1 VINRQLPFETVITRG
16 ANLAGI
22 DSVLAPLA
30 ETSFNY
36 MLAVAVVGAV
46 VGVLIGYFISLMK
59 QRGRAEGASHRFAS
73 AGAAF
78 ALAGLAL
85 FSYFVWRA
93 GPGEIWSNISKI
105 GWGFVVIL
113 LLAGLRFMV
122 RALAWTLCFEPP
134 HRLGFI
140 EALKAYLIG
149 DAAGNVV
156 PLGIVVSEP
165 TKAALVTGSVP
176 FVTSFSAIAVENIFY
191 MLSVALFI
199 FCGAAA
205 LVASFE
211 LPKAL
216 RWSSYGIIAGALVFV
231 MLAAYALRREWR
243 FMSAALDWTAARG
256 LGRKTLERRHAKVAA
271 FEDRIYG
278 FYSRNRSRFL
288 PILLCEA
295 AFHLLGVAEGYLTIA
310 LISDVSPT
318 VLSAFL
324 FESVNRVITVVFK
337 FIPLRAGI
345 DELGTGHLARV
356 LAFGM
361 AAGVTLAIV
370 RKARTVFWM
379 AVGVVLLVARGL
391 SLRGVAAEAKRAQAA
406 ALGERRSE
414 V

>member
-1 VINRQLPFETVITRG
+1 L
-16 ANLAGI
+16 
-22 DSVLAPLA
+22 LA
-30 ETSFNY
+30 ER
-36 MLAVAVVGAV
+36 
-46 VGVLIGYFISLMK
+46 I
-59 QRGRAEGASHRFAS
+59 REGAARPCPFRDENACIRFVMEEKVKAESASRRFAP

-85 FSYFVWRA
+85 FAYFVWSA

-105 GWGFVVIL
+105 GWGFAVIL
-113 LLAGLRFMV
+113 LLAGLRFIV
-122 RALAWTLCFEPP
+122 RAEAWTLCFEPP
-134 HRLGFI
+134 HRLGLL

-165 TKAALVTGSVP
+165 TKAALVSRGGGLP
-176 FVTSFSAIAVENIFY
+176 FVASFSAIAVENIFY

-205 LVASFE
+205 LLASFQ

-216 RWSSYGIIAGALVFV
+216 RWSSYGIIAGALIFV
-231 MLAAYALRREWR
+231 ALAAYALKREWR
-243 FMSAALDWTAARG
+243 FMSAAVEWTAARG
-256 LGRKTLERRHAKVAA
+256 LGRRALERRRAKVAA

-278 FYSRNRSRFL
+278 FYSHGRSRFL
-288 PILLCEA
+288 PIFLCEA
-295 AFHLLGVAEGYLTIA
+295 AFHLLGVVEGYLTIM
-310 LISDVSPT
+310 LISDAQPT
-318 VLSAFL
+318 LLSAFL

-337 FIPLRAGI
+337 FVPLRAGI

-391 SLRGVAAEAKRAQAA
+391 SLRGVAAEAERAQAA
-406 ALGERRSE
+406 ALGEQKSGI
-414 V
+414 